1 MTVCACAVTTGGYGV
16 LVADDRTEG
25 MCDDEWLCSVLG
37 VADSPYSD
45 DGWVQCLPVCVCLL
59 RPYSGQCNERWLQ
72 CLTVC
77 VCVWLL
83 RPYS

>member
-1 MTVCACAVTTGGYGV
+1 MAV
-16 LVADDRTEG
+16 LVADDRMVTTNV
-25 MCDDEWLCSVLG
+25 CSVLG
-37 VADSPYSD
+37 VAESPYSD

-77 VCVWLL
+77 VCVCVVVTTVQLTM
-83 RPYS
+83 